1 MVGSNSAIVAPTNTV
16 SDTISV
22 DSVDA
27 AQWRALV
34 ALHEDEP
41 DEYWDLVS
49 DLLVPVPRRR

>member
-1 MVGSNSAIVAPTNTV
+1 MVDSNSAIIEPTNT
-16 SDTISV
+16 IAV

-49 DLLVPVPRRR
+49 DLLVPVPRAR